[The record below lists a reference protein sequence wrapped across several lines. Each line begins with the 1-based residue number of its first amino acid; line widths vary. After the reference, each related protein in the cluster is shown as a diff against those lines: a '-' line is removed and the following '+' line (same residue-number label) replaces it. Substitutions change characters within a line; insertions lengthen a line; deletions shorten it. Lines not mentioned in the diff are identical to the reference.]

1 MEKWYDCWP
10 WNEGISNLIGSV
22 IVAMIF
28 LPIACILD
36 HKYGT

>member
-10 WNEGISNLIGSV
+10 WNEGISNLIATAIAAA
-22 IVAMIF
+22 IV

-36 HKYGT
+36 HKFGT